1 MKVTIVYDVIF
12 PYVVGGMQLR
22 NWEIA
27 RRLARRGH
35 EVTLIGTKAWSG
47 SSTIEKD
54 GVRILGVGR
63 ARHLY
68 VKGRRA
74 IVPPIT
80 FAAAA
85 FQAIVSTRADVV
97 DIANFPYFPSF
108 TARLATGFNGARFV
122 ITWVEVWDQYWQEYL
137 GLAGRLARSLERF
150 CARLPA
156 SAVAISATTA
166 QDLRNI
172 GYTRPITVI
181 PCGVDAEAVGSV
193 QPATERS
200 DVLFVGRFIRE
211 KGLDLLLH
219 AVRQLSSL
227 HPNLRCTIIGDG
239 PDREYVLSEIGR
251 LGVSNSVRLFPFLS
265 QHTEVLSHMK
275 ATRVLA
281 LPSRREGFGIVAL
294 EANACGVP
302 VVTIDHPRNAARHL
316 VRTGENSL
324 VCDQTAAALA
334 QALALALDGRAGD
347 RQSCRAVAAG
357 YDWEKVTDATEA
369 FYQSQLNRSL
379 HAQPPR

>member
-1 MKVTIVYDVIF
+1 LKITIVYDVIF

-47 SSTIEKD
+47 PSMVEKD

-63 ARHLY
+63 ERPLY

-74 IVPPIT
+74 MVPPIT

-85 FQAIVSTRADVV
+85 FQAIASTNSDVV

-108 TARLATGFNGARFV
+108 TARLATAFTGARLI
-122 ITWVEVWDQYWQEYL
+122 ITWVEVWDEYWQEYL
-137 GLAGRLARSLERF
+137 GLAGRLARSLERS

-156 SAVAISATTA
+156 SAVAISPNTA
-166 QDLRNI
+166 RDLRKI
-172 GYTRPITVI
+172 GYTRPIAVI
-181 PCGVDAEAVGSV
+181 PCGVDAEVVGSV
-193 QPATERS
+193 PPATERS
-200 DVLFVGRFIRE
+200 DILFVGRFIRE
-211 KGLDLLLH
+211 KGLDLLLD
-219 AVRQLSSL
+219 AVRQLSL
-227 HPNLRCTIIGDG
+227 VDPNLRCTIIGDG
-239 PDREYVLSEIGR
+239 PDREYVISEVR
-251 LGVSNSVRLFPFLS
+251 RQGVSNCVRLLPFLP

-302 VVTIDHPRNAARHL
+302 VVTIDHPRNAATHL
-316 VRTGENSL
+316 VRTGENGL
-324 VCDQTAAALA
+324 VCNPTGAALA
-334 QALALALDGRAGD
+334 QALALALEGKAGD
-347 RQSCRAVAAG
+347 RQNCREVAAA
-357 YDWEKVTDATEA
+357 YDWEKVTDETEA
-369 FYQSQLNRSL
+369 LYQAQLNRPL
-379 HAQPPR
+379 HGQTPQ